1 MSISQLLQRFTE
13 RLETQTDTVKQAC
26 LLICNHQAAGSTPAA
41 STISSRHPTVNPL
54 IYGGILDDYRGKGR
68 PVNQEDRF
76 AIVSCV
82 QKYLDAVNARDEII
96 IEQCIRYPFTVFTDN
111 GGVQVHELPIMKL
124 LPADWDRSEA
134 AEVEV
139 VALHG
144 DKAHVLLRNMR
155 RVRADGSLIEEA
167 SGFYVFQRAE
177 DGWKMTALSAVTT
190 PA

>member
-1 MSISQLLQRFTE
+1 MGF
-13 RLETQTDTVKQAC
+13 
-26 LLICNHQAAGSTPAA
+26 G
-41 STISSRHPTVNPL
+41 TISSRCLTVNPL
-54 IYGGILDDYRGKGR
+54 ISGGILDDCRGKGR

-96 IEQCIRYPFTVFTDN
+96 IEQCIRYPITLFTDN
-111 GGVQVHELPIMKL
+111 GGVQVDELPIMKL

-155 RVRADGSLIEEA
+155 RVRADGSLIEEV

-177 DGWKMTALSAVTT
+177 DGWKMTALSAVTN